1 MLLTGDITI
10 EMMANNNMTRGD
22 QFGVPKDPND
32 PGRGL
37 VWKDLLSLTD
47 DDFDAIEKYFENKKR

>member
-10 EMMANNNMTRGD
+10 EMMECNNMTRGE
-22 QFGVPKDPND
+22 QLGIPKDPLD
-32 PGRGL
+32 PSKGL

-47 DDFDAIEKYFENKKR
+47 EDFDAIEKYFESKKK